1 MFGKGQ
7 KVRIYAEETIPVD
20 KVVSR
25 EYRATFRADLAK
37 IRSCLLYIL
46 QVVKISIQKY
56 TLRGGSY
63 ITMKSI
69 LKVLVSRC
77 MRSPCYT
84 ESVYF
89 PNVVVEYFLASV
101 YGTLR

>member
-56 TLRGGSY
+56 TSRGGSY
-63 ITMKSI
+63 IVYANLEVRVGQMVCQSTKFA
-69 LKVLVSRC
+69 
-77 MRSPCYT
+77 T
-84 ESVYF
+84 DDSV
-89 PNVVVEYFLASV
+89 
-101 YGTLR
+101 